1 MLQMLAV
8 IRGHCRLHC
17 FGQGHNPTTCSE
29 TCSETTNPAW
39 FWRGC
44 AASQLK
50 YLHDDL
56 TCPFQQPHSAWALP
70 RSIHTALR
78 GQVAGEPVQPLVV
91 ISKPPPWVW
100 THSLGMSRKENAL
113 DLAKFVDKGVRVK
126 LSGGREGT
134 QHIIAWTLS
143 NN

>member
-1 MLQMLAV
+1 MAEVGEAILKAFDVGFLLWGGRFHV
-8 IRGHCRLHC
+8 LPGL
-17 FGQGHNPTTCSE
+17 
-29 TCSETTNPAW
+29 PAT
-39 FWRGC
+39 
-44 AASQLK
+44 QLK